1 MPVARKSGTI
11 EASTQLYLK
20 IAEIHDDTVVLKSG
34 GLRAVLEV
42 GSVNFSLKSEE
53 EQNAIIGAYQEFL
66 NVLDFPVQ
74 ILIRSRKL
82 DVDGYIE
89 RMLTIAR
96 KQQDPLLKDQTYN
109 YINFIASLV
118 KNQAIME
125 KRFYVVV
132 PNDPVRAKQGF
143 FGGFM
148 QQLNPADS
156 LLDARIRIREF
167 DALQKGLTARIN
179 VIAGALSRCDL
190 TVDRL
195 KTDALIELFYQYYNP
210 SISETQKLHRMNES
224 NYTKLDLAA
233 EEQIRVLGLAPAT
246 SLPTSTTP

>member
-1 MPVARKSGTI
+1 MPVARKSGMV

-20 IAEIHDDTVVLKSG
+20 VAEIHDDTVVLKNG

-53 EQNAIIGAYQEFL
+53 EQNAIIGSYQEFL

-74 ILIRSRKL
+74 ILIRSRTL
-82 DVDGYIE
+82 DVDGYLE

-96 KQQDPLLKDQTYN
+96 KQEDPLLKDQTYN

-132 PNDPVRAKQGF
+132 PNDPQRAKAGF
-143 FGGFM
+143 FAGFM
-148 QQLNPADS
+148 QQLNPSDTV
-156 LLDARIRIREF
+156 LDARIRIREF
-167 DALQKGLTARIN
+167 DALQKGLTARVN
-179 VIAGALSRCDL
+179 VVSGALARCDL

-210 SISETQKLHRMNES
+210 SLSETQKLHRMNES
-224 NYTKLDLAA
+224 NYAKLDLAV
-233 EEQIRVLGLAPAT
+233 EEQVRLLSLAPSSA
-246 SLPTSTTP
+246 LPTTPK